1 MIGRNGKIEL
11 VEVWKWKMG
20 AIPKYLRWLRN
31 MQDLGYRL
39 TFREKGKAVLGIE
52 DGYSYTKVMAVVVKE
67 A

>member
-20 AIPKYLRWLRN
+20 AIPTSLRWLKN
-31 MQDLGYRL
+31 MQDLGYQL
-39 TFREKGKAVLGIE
+39 TIREKGKAVLVME
-52 DGYSYTKVMAVVVKE
+52 DGYTYTKVMAVGVKE

>member
-1 MIGRNGKIEL
+1 
-11 VEVWKWKMG
+11 
-20 AIPKYLRWLRN
+20 

-39 TFREKGKAVLGIE
+39 TFREKGKAVLVME